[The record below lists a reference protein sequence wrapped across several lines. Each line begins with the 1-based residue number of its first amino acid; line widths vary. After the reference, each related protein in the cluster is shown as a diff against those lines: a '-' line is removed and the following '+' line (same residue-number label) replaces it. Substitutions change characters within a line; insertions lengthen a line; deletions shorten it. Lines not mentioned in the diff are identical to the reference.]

1 MLENTAKLAKIEAQ
15 KAAYRE
21 RCRNFDALKEG
32 LMNKYIAEELD
43 LEDRQQESIFHLTD
57 TAAGDYSLSQGYF
70 HACTAFGKTY
80 LMMAMAEGYRDK
92 EPDKKIIIL
101 EENAKVLEQ
110 VKQDFMDK
118 TSFAA
123 EDIGAFYGKE
133 KSVSA
138 PVIVATYASMEK
150 MVKAVGKENIGLVL
164 CDEAHHIL
172 SENRQRVAKEFDRA
186 CLYGFTATPDYDED
200 RDCAKVFGEI
210 IDSVTL
216 REGVEQGL
224 LCSFKNGLFVS
235 NIPVDLTDAINSSGD
250 YDGEKLAEILKQS
263 HLNGIREELANFYLS
278 GEDPDIGAIKGKKM
292 IVNAPNQHEADELA
306 KVFNQT
312 AGYNVARAYHTNTGE
327 QPLAEFN
334 QGRFPVLIQVN
345 RVTEGYSNN
354 KVEICINYPTAS
366 KVRSAQRGGRALR
379 RDKENPDKLALIMD
393 IAFKRNNEKSDLEEI
408 RANGQVLFQDIA
420 GDVEMLSPV
429 RLAKIADERES
440 SRKRRQTE
448 KEEKDT
454 LAPDRLFKTVVNIKE
469 LYDMRLTLL
478 ENDEKNTPSR
488 AKLAS
493 DLDIYTFQQRWSCR
507 QNGKALKKED
517 KNGLFKQLQ
526 QQQPELFTYVQAG
539 AHQSYVIAKENIPAF
554 KQALAEKGYE
564 VTDPEA
570 KTANVSRA
578 KWTSDLDM
586 HTFQRRWSC
595 RQNGKALEKE
605 DKNDLFKQLQQQHPE
620 LFTYVQS
627 GARLFHVIA
636 KENIPDFKQALAEMG
651 YEVTDP
657 EARTAN
663 VSRAKWTSDL
673 GMYTFQNRWS
683 CRQNGK
689 ALEKEDKN
697 DLFKQLQQ
705 QHPELFT
712 HVKAGSKQAHVIA
725 KEKIPDF
732 KQALAEMGYEV
743 MDTEERTAAVS
754 RAKWTSDLDMCTFQ
768 KNWSCR
774 QNGAVIGQKNKN
786 DLFKQLQQQ
795 HPELFTCVQAGSKQ
809 SYVIAKENIPAFKQA
824 LQNKGYEVTDPE
836 ARTANVSRAKRT
848 SDLDMYTFQNRWSCR
863 QNGKALKKEDK
874 NDLFKQLQQ
883 QHPELFTCVQAGSK
897 QAHVIAKEKI
907 PDFKQALAEMGYEAL
922 SPRDKLHEAQE
933 KAAAAHT
940 PAEKQKYFAAARQI
954 FRALNPQLEKQNLCA
969 ACQQKISAGR

>member
-429 RLAKIADERES
+429 RLAKIADEREIA
-440 SRKRRQTE
+440 RKRHQTE
-448 KEEKDT
+448 KEEKDA
-454 LAPDRLFKTVVNIKE
+454 LAPDRLFKTVVNVKE

-493 DLDIYTFQQRWSCR
+493 DLDTNIFQQRWSCR
-507 QNGKALKKED
+507 QNGKALEW
-517 KNGLFKQLQ
+517 KNKSGLFKQLQ

-539 AHQSYVIAKENIPAF
+539 STQSHVIAKENISAF
-554 KQALAEKGYE
+554 KQALQNKGYE

-578 KWTSDLDM
+578 KLASDLDKR
-586 HTFQRRWSC
+586 TFQQKWIC
-595 RQNGKALEKE
+595 RQNGKALEN
-605 DKNDLFKQLQQQHPE
+605 KNKSNLFKQLQQQHPE

-673 GMYTFQNRWS
+673 DTYTFQGRWS
-683 CRQNGK
+683 CRKDGK
-689 ALEKEDKN
+689 ALNENGKSN
-697 DLFKQLQQ
+697 LFKQLQQ
-705 QHPELFT
+705 QQPELFT
-712 HVKAGSKQAHVIA
+712 YVKSGVKQSYIIAKENISAFKQALAEKGYEVMDPEERTADVSRTKLASDLDIKTFQGRWSCRKDGKARNEKARSDLFKQLHQQQPELFTYVQSGTRLFHVIA
-725 KEKIPDF
+725 RENIPAF

-743 MDTEERTAAVS
+743 MDTEEKIAAVS
-754 RAKWTSDLDMCTFQ
+754 RAKLAGDLDIKTFQ
-768 KNWSCR
+768 HRWSCR
-774 QNGAVIGQKNKN
+774 KDGKLLGKDDKK
-786 DLFKQLQQQ
+786 DLLKQLQQQ
-795 HPELFTCVQAGSKQ
+795 QPELFTYVQADPTQ
-809 SYVIAKENIPAFKQA
+809 SHVIAKENIS
-824 LQNKGYEVTDPE
+824 V
-836 ARTANVSRAKRT
+836 
-848 SDLDMYTFQNRWSCR
+848 
-863 QNGKALKKEDK
+863 
-874 NDLFKQLQQ
+874 
-883 QHPELFTCVQAGSK
+883 
-897 QAHVIAKEKI
+897 
-907 PDFKQALAEMGYEAL
+907 FKQALAEMGYEAL

>member
-1 MLENTAKLAKIEAQ
+1 MDLSG
-15 KAAYRE
+15 
-21 RCRNFDALKEG
+21 AL
-32 LMNKYIAEELD
+32 N
-43 LEDRQQESIFHLTD
+43 
-57 TAAGDYSLSQGYF
+57 
-70 HACTAFGKTY
+70 
-80 LMMAMAEGYRDK
+80 
-92 EPDKKIIIL
+92 
-101 EENAKVLEQ
+101 N
-110 VKQDFMDK
+110 
-118 TSFAA
+118 
-123 EDIGAFYGKE
+123 
-133 KSVSA
+133 
-138 PVIVATYASMEK
+138 
-150 MVKAVGKENIGLVL
+150 
-164 CDEAHHIL
+164 
-172 SENRQRVAKEFDRA
+172 
-186 CLYGFTATPDYDED
+186 
-200 RDCAKVFGEI
+200 
-210 IDSVTL
+210 
-216 REGVEQGL
+216 
-224 LCSFKNGLFVS
+224 
-235 NIPVDLTDAINSSGD
+235 SGD

-278 GEDPDIGAIKGKKM
+278 GEDPDIGTLRGKKM

-454 LAPDRLFKTVVNIKE
+454 LAPDRLFKTVVNVKE

-478 ENDEKNTPSR
+478 ENDEKNTPVR

-493 DLDIYTFQQRWSCR
+493 DLDMNTFQGRWSCRQNGAVIGKKNKSGLFKQLQQQQPKLFTSVQAGSTKSYVIAKENISAFKQALAEKGYEVTDPGERPRAKLASDLDMRTFQVRWSCR
-507 QNGKALKKED
+507 QNGKALRP
-517 KNGLFKQLQ
+517 KNKSGLFKQLQ
-526 QQQPELFTYVQAG
+526 QQQPKLFTSVQVG
-539 AHQSYVIAKENIPAF
+539 STQSYVIAKENIPAF
-554 KQALAEKGYE
+554 KQALAE
-564 VTDPEA
+564 
-570 KTANVSRA
+570 
-578 KWTSDLDM
+578 
-586 HTFQRRWSC
+586 
-595 RQNGKALEKE
+595 
-605 DKNDLFKQLQQQHPE
+605 
-620 LFTYVQS
+620 
-627 GARLFHVIA
+627 
-636 KENIPDFKQALAEMG
+636 MG

-657 EARTAN
+657 EERTTN
-663 VSRAKWTSDL
+663 VFRAKLASDL
-673 GMYTFQNRWS
+673 DIRIFKNRWS

-689 ALEKEDKN
+689 ALSPKN
-697 DLFKQLQQ
+697 KSGLFKQLQQ
-705 QHPELFT
+705 QQPELFT
-712 HVKAGSKQAHVIA
+712 SVQAGSTQSYVIA
-725 KEKIPDF
+725 KENIPAF

-743 MDTEERTAAVS
+743 MDTEERPRSKLA
-754 RAKWTSDLDMCTFQ
+754 SDLDMYTFQ
-768 KNWSCR
+768 QRWSCR

-786 DLFKQLQQQ
+786 GLFKLLQQQ
-795 HPELFTCVQAGSKQ
+795 QPELFTCIQSGTNQ
-809 SYVIAKENIPAFKQA
+809 SY
-824 LQNKGYEVTDPE
+824 
-836 ARTANVSRAKRT
+836 
-848 SDLDMYTFQNRWSCR
+848 
-863 QNGKALKKEDK
+863 
-874 NDLFKQLQQ
+874 
-883 QHPELFTCVQAGSK
+883 
-897 QAHVIAKEKI
+897 VIAKEKI

-922 SPRDKLHEAQE
+922 SPWDKLHEAQK

>member
-32 LMNKYIAEELD
+32 LMNKCIAEELD
-43 LEDRQQESIFHLTD
+43 LEDRQLESVLKLVETD
-57 TAAGDYSLSQGYF
+57 EDNYSLSHGYF

-80 LMMAMAEGYRDK
+80 LMMALAEGYRAK
-92 EPDKKIIIL
+92 EPYKKIIVL

-118 TSFAA
+118 TPFAA

-200 RDCAKVFGEI
+200 RNCAKVFGKI
-210 IDSVTL
+210 IDSVAL

-235 NIPVDLTDAINSSGD
+235 NIPVDLSGALNNSGD

-278 GEDPDIGAIKGKKM
+278 GEDPDIGTLRGKKM

-454 LAPDRLFKTVVNIKE
+454 LAPDRLFKTVVNVKE

-478 ENDEKNTPSR
+478 ENDEKNTPVR

-493 DLDIYTFQQRWSCR
+493 DLDMNTFQGRWSCRQNGAVIGKKNKSGLFKQLQQQQPKLFTSVQAGSTKSYVIAKENISAFKQALAEKGYEVTDPGERPRAKLASDLDMRTFQVRWSCR
-507 QNGKALKKED
+507 QNGKALRP
-517 KNGLFKQLQ
+517 KNKSGLFKQLQ
-526 QQQPELFTYVQAG
+526 QQQPELFTSVQAG
-539 AHQSYVIAKENIPAF
+539 STQSYVIAKENIPAF
-554 KQALAEKGYE
+554 KQALAE
-564 VTDPEA
+564 
-570 KTANVSRA
+570 
-578 KWTSDLDM
+578 
-586 HTFQRRWSC
+586 
-595 RQNGKALEKE
+595 
-605 DKNDLFKQLQQQHPE
+605 
-620 LFTYVQS
+620 
-627 GARLFHVIA
+627 
-636 KENIPDFKQALAEMG
+636 
-651 YEVTDP
+651 
-657 EARTAN
+657 
-663 VSRAKWTSDL
+663 
-673 GMYTFQNRWS
+673 
-683 CRQNGK
+683 
-689 ALEKEDKN
+689 
-697 DLFKQLQQ
+697 
-705 QHPELFT
+705 
-712 HVKAGSKQAHVIA
+712 
-725 KEKIPDF
+725 
-732 KQALAEMGYEV
+732 MGYEV
-743 MDTEERTAAVS
+743 MDTEERPRSKLA
-754 RAKWTSDLDMCTFQ
+754 SDLDMYTFQ
-768 KNWSCR
+768 QRWSCR

-786 DLFKQLQQQ
+786 GLFKLLQQQ
-795 HPELFTCVQAGSKQ
+795 QPELFTCIQSGTNQ
-809 SYVIAKENIPAFKQA
+809 SY
-824 LQNKGYEVTDPE
+824 
-836 ARTANVSRAKRT
+836 
-848 SDLDMYTFQNRWSCR
+848 
-863 QNGKALKKEDK
+863 
-874 NDLFKQLQQ
+874 
-883 QHPELFTCVQAGSK
+883 
-897 QAHVIAKEKI
+897 VIAKEKI

-922 SPRDKLHEAQE
+922 SPWDKLHEAQK

>member
-32 LMNKYIAEELD
+32 LMNKCIAEELD
-43 LEDRQQESIFHLTD
+43 LEDRQLESVLKLVETD
-57 TAAGDYSLSQGYF
+57 EDNYSLSHGYF

-80 LMMAMAEGYRDK
+80 LMMALAEGYRAK
-92 EPDKKIIIL
+92 EPYKKIIVL

-118 TSFAA
+118 TPFAA

-200 RDCAKVFGEI
+200 RNCAKVFGKI
-210 IDSVTL
+210 IDSVAL

-235 NIPVDLTDAINSSGD
+235 NIPVDLSGALNNSGD

-278 GEDPDIGAIKGKKM
+278 GEDPDIGTLRGKKM

-454 LAPDRLFKTVVNIKE
+454 LAPDRLFKTVVNVKE

-478 ENDEKNTPSR
+478 ENDEKNTPVR

-493 DLDIYTFQQRWSCR
+493 DLDMNTFQGRWSCRQNGAVIGKKNKSGLFKQLQQQQPKLFTSVQAGSTKSYVIAKENISAFKQALAEKGYEVTDPGERPRAKLASDLDMRTFQVRWSCR
-507 QNGKALKKED
+507 QNGKALRP
-517 KNGLFKQLQ
+517 KNKSGLFKQLQ
-526 QQQPELFTYVQAG
+526 QQQPKLFTSVQVG
-539 AHQSYVIAKENIPAF
+539 STQSYVIAKENIPAF
-554 KQALAEKGYE
+554 KQALAE
-564 VTDPEA
+564 
-570 KTANVSRA
+570 
-578 KWTSDLDM
+578 
-586 HTFQRRWSC
+586 
-595 RQNGKALEKE
+595 
-605 DKNDLFKQLQQQHPE
+605 
-620 LFTYVQS
+620 
-627 GARLFHVIA
+627 
-636 KENIPDFKQALAEMG
+636 MG

-657 EARTAN
+657 EERTTN
-663 VSRAKWTSDL
+663 VFRAKLASDL
-673 GMYTFQNRWS
+673 DIRIFKNRWS

-689 ALEKEDKN
+689 ALSPKN
-697 DLFKQLQQ
+697 KSGLFKQLQQ
-705 QHPELFT
+705 QQPELFT
-712 HVKAGSKQAHVIA
+712 SVQAGSTQSYVIA
-725 KEKIPDF
+725 KENIPAF

-743 MDTEERTAAVS
+743 MDTEERPRSKLA
-754 RAKWTSDLDMCTFQ
+754 SDLDMYTF
-768 KNWSCR
+768 KHRWSCR

-786 DLFKQLQQQ
+786 GLFKLLQQQ
-795 HPELFTCVQAGSKQ
+795 QPELFTCIQSGTNQ
-809 SYVIAKENIPAFKQA
+809 SY
-824 LQNKGYEVTDPE
+824 
-836 ARTANVSRAKRT
+836 
-848 SDLDMYTFQNRWSCR
+848 
-863 QNGKALKKEDK
+863 
-874 NDLFKQLQQ
+874 
-883 QHPELFTCVQAGSK
+883 
-897 QAHVIAKEKI
+897 VIAKEKI

-922 SPRDKLHEAQE
+922 SPWDKLHEAQK

>member
-235 NIPVDLTDAINSSGD
+235 NIPVDLSGALNSSGD
-250 YDGEKLAEILKQS
+250 YD
-263 HLNGIREELANFYLS
+263 

-429 RLAKIADERES
+429 RLAKIADEREIAS
-440 SRKRRQTE
+440 KRHQTE
-448 KEEKDT
+448 KEEKDAI
-454 LAPDRLFKTVVNIKE
+454 APDRLFKTVVNVKE
-469 LYDMRLTLL
+469 LYDMRLALL

-517 KNGLFKQLQ
+517 KN
-526 QQQPELFTYVQAG
+526 
-539 AHQSYVIAKENIPAF
+539 
-554 KQALAEKGYE
+554 
-564 VTDPEA
+564 
-570 KTANVSRA
+570 
-578 KWTSDLDM
+578 
-586 HTFQRRWSC
+586 
-595 RQNGKALEKE
+595 
-605 DKNDLFKQLQQQHPE
+605 DLFKQLQQQHPE
-620 LFTYVQS
+620 LFTCVQ
-627 GARLFHVIA
+627 
-636 KENIPDFKQALAEMG
+636 
-651 YEVTDP
+651 
-657 EARTAN
+657 
-663 VSRAKWTSDL
+663 
-673 GMYTFQNRWS
+673 
-683 CRQNGK
+683 
-689 ALEKEDKN
+689 
-697 DLFKQLQQ
+697 
-705 QHPELFT
+705 
-712 HVKAGSKQAHVIA
+712 AGSKQAHVIA

-754 RAKWTSDLDMCTFQ
+754 RAKWTSDLDMYTFQ

-774 QNGAVIGQKNKN
+774 QNGAVKGQKNKN

-933 KAAAAHT
+933 KAAAAQT
-940 PAEKQKYFAAARQI
+940 PAEKQKYFAAARKI
-954 FRALNPQLEKQNLCA
+954 FRALNPQLEKQTLCA
-969 ACQQKISAGR
+969 ACQQNISAGR

>member
-80 LMMAMAEGYRDK
+80 LMMALAEGYRAA
-92 EPDKKIIIL
+92 EPYKKIVIL

-150 MVKAVGKENIGLVL
+150 MVKAIGQENIGLVL

-172 SENRQRVAKEFDRA
+172 SENRRRVAKTFDRS
-186 CLYGFTATPDYDED
+186 CLYGFTATPEYDED
-200 RDCAKVFGEI
+200 RGCAQVFGEI

-235 NIPVDLTDAINSSGD
+235 NIPVDLSGALNNSGD

-278 GEDPDIGAIKGKKM
+278 GEDPDIGTLRGKKM
-292 IVNAPNQHEADELA
+292 IVNAPNQREADELA

-454 LAPDRLFKTVVNIKE
+454 LAPDRLFKTVVNVKE

-478 ENDEKNTPSR
+478 ENDEKNTPVR

-493 DLDIYTFQQRWSCR
+493 DLDMNTFQGRWSCRQNGAVIGKKNKSGLFKQLQQQQPKLFTSVQAGSTKSYVIAKENISAFKQALAEKGYEVTDPGERPRAKLASDLDMRTFQVRWSCR
-507 QNGKALKKED
+507 QNGKALRP
-517 KNGLFKQLQ
+517 KNKSGLFKQLQ
-526 QQQPELFTYVQAG
+526 QQQPKLFTSVQVG
-539 AHQSYVIAKENIPAF
+539 STQSYVIAKENIPAF
-554 KQALAEKGYE
+554 KQALAE
-564 VTDPEA
+564 
-570 KTANVSRA
+570 
-578 KWTSDLDM
+578 
-586 HTFQRRWSC
+586 
-595 RQNGKALEKE
+595 
-605 DKNDLFKQLQQQHPE
+605 
-620 LFTYVQS
+620 
-627 GARLFHVIA
+627 
-636 KENIPDFKQALAEMG
+636 MG

-657 EARTAN
+657 EERTTN
-663 VSRAKWTSDL
+663 VFRAKLASDL
-673 GMYTFQNRWS
+673 DIRIFKNRWS

-689 ALEKEDKN
+689 ALSPKN
-697 DLFKQLQQ
+697 KSGLFKQLQQ
-705 QHPELFT
+705 QQPELFT
-712 HVKAGSKQAHVIA
+712 SVQAGSTQSYVIA
-725 KEKIPDF
+725 KENIPAF

-743 MDTEERTAAVS
+743 MDTEERPRSKLA
-754 RAKWTSDLDMCTFQ
+754 SDLDMYTFQ
-768 KNWSCR
+768 QRWSCR

-786 DLFKQLQQQ
+786 GLFKLLQQQ
-795 HPELFTCVQAGSKQ
+795 QPELFTCIQSGTNQ
-809 SYVIAKENIPAFKQA
+809 SY
-824 LQNKGYEVTDPE
+824 
-836 ARTANVSRAKRT
+836 
-848 SDLDMYTFQNRWSCR
+848 
-863 QNGKALKKEDK
+863 
-874 NDLFKQLQQ
+874 
-883 QHPELFTCVQAGSK
+883 
-897 QAHVIAKEKI
+897 VIAKEKI

-922 SPRDKLHEAQE
+922 SPWDKLHEAQK

>member
-1 MLENTAKLAKIEAQ
+1 MSIDPEDLAKIEANKRAWQ
-15 KAAYRE
+15 KAVEDAENSLISKADGHLLKKYVETSE
-21 RCRNFDALKEG
+21 RQRSFDALRRGITEKFVA
-32 LMNKYIAEELD
+32 NELD
-43 LEDRQQESIFHLTD
+43 LENRQLESVLKLVETD
-57 TAAGDYSLSQGYF
+57 EDNYSLSHGYF

-92 EPDKKIIIL
+92 EPDKKIIVL

-172 SENRQRVAKEFDRA
+172 SENRQRVAKIFDRS
-186 CLYGFTATPDYDED
+186 CLYGFTATPEYDED
-200 RDCAKVFGEI
+200 RGCAQVFGEI

-235 NIPVDLTDAINSSGD
+235 NIPVDLSGALNNSGD

-278 GEDPDIGAIKGKKM
+278 GEDPDIGTLRGKKM

-440 SRKRRQTE
+440 SRKRQQTE
-448 KEEKDT
+448 KDEKEA
-454 LAPDRLFKTVVNIKE
+454 LAPDRLFKTVVNVKE
-469 LYDMRLTLL
+469 LYDMRITLL

-488 AKLAS
+488 AKRTS
-493 DLDIYTFQQRWSCR
+493 DLDMYTFQQRWSCR
-507 QNGKALKKED
+507 KNGKTLAQEN
-517 KNGLFKQLQ
+517 KNDLFKQLQ

-539 AHQSYVIAKENIPAF
+539 STQSHVIARENIPAF
-554 KQALAEKGYE
+554 KQALAEMAHGVRLFVDDVKPVVGAGIDFVVHGGGKAGEGVCEVLHPHFLQQVALPVPFPQPSVLQAHDEVVALLADRVGFQPQQRLSPAVPRDLLELPFFRVIFKDARVPGYGIDFPV
-564 VTDPEA
+564 VTDAQVVRGDVPGKCVGVENVPVIAEQSLARGADPQVAFLVFADGGHPCVDHFALGGPGIEEFELVLHGVVAEQAFVRAHPQLAFVVLEERRDILVAVSPFPVGTVDPHHVLPVVAVQPVFRAEPHEA
-570 KTANVSRA
+570 VAVLDDGFHVAFRESGLAVDMDKGVVPCLLRISREDTVRAHQQKYEKKSFHDMILRISA
-578 KWTSDLDM
+578 KLIKIGRSGEG
-586 HTFQRRWSC
+586 FQ
-595 RQNGKALEKE
+595 
-605 DKNDLFKQLQQQHPE
+605 LFFE
-620 LFTYVQS
+620 LF
-627 GARLFHVIA
+627 LFG
-636 KENIPDFKQALAEMG
+636 KIPPVTLASKN
-651 YEVTDP
+651 
-657 EARTAN
+657 ARTASFFPD
-663 VSRAKWTSDL
+663 V
-673 GMYTFQNRWS
+673 
-683 CRQNGK
+683 
-689 ALEKEDKN
+689 
-697 DLFKQLQQ
+697 LF
-705 QHPELFT
+705 
-712 HVKAGSKQAHVIA
+712 
-725 KEKIPDF
+725 
-732 KQALAEMGYEV
+732 LAE
-743 MDTEERTAAVS
+743 
-754 RAKWTSDLDMCTFQ
+754 
-768 KNWSCR
+768 
-774 QNGAVIGQKNKN
+774 
-786 DLFKQLQQQ
+786 
-795 HPELFTCVQAGSKQ
+795 
-809 SYVIAKENIPAFKQA
+809 
-824 LQNKGYEVTDPE
+824 
-836 ARTANVSRAKRT
+836 
-848 SDLDMYTFQNRWSCR
+848 
-863 QNGKALKKEDK
+863 
-874 NDLFKQLQQ
+874 
-883 QHPELFTCVQAGSK
+883 
-897 QAHVIAKEKI
+897 
-907 PDFKQALAEMGYEAL
+907 
-922 SPRDKLHEAQE
+922 
-933 KAAAAHT
+933 
-940 PAEKQKYFAAARQI
+940 
-954 FRALNPQLEKQNLCA
+954 
-969 ACQQKISAGR
+969 

>member
-235 NIPVDLTDAINSSGD
+235 NIPVDLSGALNSSGD

-354 KVEICINYPTAS
+354 KVEIYINYPTAS

-429 RLAKIADERES
+429 RLAKIADEREIAS
-440 SRKRRQTE
+440 KRHQTE
-448 KEEKDT
+448 KEEKDAI
-454 LAPDRLFKTVVNIKE
+454 APDRLFKTVVNVKE
-469 LYDMRLTLL
+469 LYDMRLALL

-595 RQNGKALEKE
+595 RQNGKALK
-605 DKNDLFKQLQQQHPE
+605 
-620 LFTYVQS
+620 S
-627 GARLFHVIA
+627 
-636 KENIPDFKQALAEMG
+636 
-651 YEVTDP
+651 
-657 EARTAN
+657 
-663 VSRAKWTSDL
+663 
-673 GMYTFQNRWS
+673 
-683 CRQNGK
+683 
-689 ALEKEDKN
+689 
-697 DLFKQLQQ
+697 
-705 QHPELFT
+705 
-712 HVKAGSKQAHVIA
+712 
-725 KEKIPDF
+725 
-732 KQALAEMGYEV
+732 
-743 MDTEERTAAVS
+743 
-754 RAKWTSDLDMCTFQ
+754 
-768 KNWSCR
+768 
-774 QNGAVIGQKNKN
+774 KNKN

-795 HPELFTCVQAGSKQ
+795 QPELFTHVQAGVCQ

-824 LQNKGYEVTDPE
+824 LAEKGYGVMDPEEKTAAVFRAKLASDLDMYTFQGRWSCRKNGKTLVQENKNDLFKQLQQQQPELFTHVQAGVHQPYVIARENIPAFKQALQNKGYEVKAPE
-836 ARTANVSRAKRT
+836 ARTANVSRAKLA
-848 SDLDMYTFQNRWSCR
+848 SDLDIDTFQKRWSCR
-863 QNGKALKKEDK
+863 QNGKALGLK
-874 NDLFKQLQQ
+874 NKSDLFKQLQQ
-883 QHPELFTCVQAGSK
+883 QQPELFTHVQAGVHQSY
-897 QAHVIAKEKI
+897 VIAKENI
-907 PDFKQALAEMGYEAL
+907 SAFKQALAEMGYETV
-922 SPRDKLHEAQE
+922 SPWDKLHEAQE

>member
-354 KVEICINYPTAS
+354 KVEICINTRP
-366 KVRSAQRGGRALR
+366 
-379 RDKENPDKLALIMD
+379 
-393 IAFKRNNEKSDLEEI
+393 
-408 RANGQVLFQDIA
+408 
-420 GDVEMLSPV
+420 
-429 RLAKIADERES
+429 
-440 SRKRRQTE
+440 
-448 KEEKDT
+448 
-454 LAPDRLFKTVVNIKE
+454 
-469 LYDMRLTLL
+469 
-478 ENDEKNTPSR
+478 R
-488 AKLAS
+488 AKSA
-493 DLDIYTFQQRWSCR
+493 
-507 QNGKALKKED
+507 
-517 KNGLFKQLQ
+517 
-526 QQQPELFTYVQAG
+526 
-539 AHQSYVIAKENIPAF
+539 
-554 KQALAEKGYE
+554 
-564 VTDPEA
+564 
-570 KTANVSRA
+570 
-578 KWTSDLDM
+578 
-586 HTFQRRWSC
+586 RRS
-595 RQNGKALEKE
+595 
-605 DKNDLFKQLQQQHPE
+605 
-620 LFTYVQS
+620 
-627 GARLFHVIA
+627 
-636 KENIPDFKQALAEMG
+636 
-651 YEVTDP
+651 
-657 EARTAN
+657 
-663 VSRAKWTSDL
+663 
-673 GMYTFQNRWS
+673 
-683 CRQNGK
+683 
-689 ALEKEDKN
+689 
-697 DLFKQLQQ
+697 
-705 QHPELFT
+705 
-712 HVKAGSKQAHVIA
+712 
-725 KEKIPDF
+725 
-732 KQALAEMGYEV
+732 
-743 MDTEERTAAVS
+743 
-754 RAKWTSDLDMCTFQ
+754 
-768 KNWSCR
+768 
-774 QNGAVIGQKNKN
+774 
-786 DLFKQLQQQ
+786 
-795 HPELFTCVQAGSKQ
+795 
-809 SYVIAKENIPAFKQA
+809 
-824 LQNKGYEVTDPE
+824 
-836 ARTANVSRAKRT
+836 
-848 SDLDMYTFQNRWSCR
+848 
-863 QNGKALKKEDK
+863 
-874 NDLFKQLQQ
+874 
-883 QHPELFTCVQAGSK
+883 
-897 QAHVIAKEKI
+897 
-907 PDFKQALAEMGYEAL
+907 
-922 SPRDKLHEAQE
+922 
-933 KAAAAHT
+933 AAAAPCGGIRKT
-940 PAEKQKYFAAARQI
+940 PTSWR
-954 FRALNPQLEKQNLCA
+954 
-969 ACQQKISAGR
+969 

>member
-1 MLENTAKLAKIEAQ
+1 
-15 KAAYRE
+15 
-21 RCRNFDALKEG
+21 
-32 LMNKYIAEELD
+32 
-43 LEDRQQESIFHLTD
+43 
-57 TAAGDYSLSQGYF
+57 
-70 HACTAFGKTY
+70 
-80 LMMAMAEGYRDK
+80 
-92 EPDKKIIIL
+92 
-101 EENAKVLEQ
+101 
-110 VKQDFMDK
+110 
-118 TSFAA
+118 
-123 EDIGAFYGKE
+123 
-133 KSVSA
+133 
-138 PVIVATYASMEK
+138 
-150 MVKAVGKENIGLVL
+150 
-164 CDEAHHIL
+164 
-172 SENRQRVAKEFDRA
+172 
-186 CLYGFTATPDYDED
+186 
-200 RDCAKVFGEI
+200 
-210 IDSVTL
+210 
-216 REGVEQGL
+216 
-224 LCSFKNGLFVS
+224 
-235 NIPVDLTDAINSSGD
+235 
-250 YDGEKLAEILKQS
+250 
-263 HLNGIREELANFYLS
+263 
-278 GEDPDIGAIKGKKM
+278 M

-429 RLAKIADERES
+429 RLAKIADEREIA
-440 SRKRRQTE
+440 RKRHQTE
-448 KEEKDT
+448 KEEKDA
-454 LAPDRLFKTVVNIKE
+454 LAPDRLFKTVVNVKE

-493 DLDIYTFQQRWSCR
+493 DLDTNIFQQRWSCR
-507 QNGKALKKED
+507 QNGKALEW
-517 KNGLFKQLQ
+517 KNKSGLFKQLQ

-539 AHQSYVIAKENIPAF
+539 STQSHVIAKENISAF
-554 KQALAEKGYE
+554 KQALQNKGYE

-578 KWTSDLDM
+578 KLASDLDKR
-586 HTFQRRWSC
+586 TFQQKWIC
-595 RQNGKALEKE
+595 RQNGKALEN
-605 DKNDLFKQLQQQHPE
+605 KNKSNLFKQLQQQHPE

-673 GMYTFQNRWS
+673 DTYTFQGRWS
-683 CRQNGK
+683 CRKDGK
-689 ALEKEDKN
+689 ARNEKARS
-697 DLFKQLQQ
+697 DLFKQLHQQ
-705 QHPELFT
+705 QPELFT
-712 HVKAGSKQAHVIA
+712 YVQSGTRLFHVIA
-725 KEKIPDF
+725 
-732 KQALAEMGYEV
+732 
-743 MDTEERTAAVS
+743 R
-754 RAKWTSDLDMCTFQ
+754 
-768 KNWSCR
+768 
-774 QNGAVIGQKNKN
+774 
-786 DLFKQLQQQ
+786 
-795 HPELFTCVQAGSKQ
+795 
-809 SYVIAKENIPAFKQA
+809 ENIPA
-824 LQNKGYEVTDPE
+824 
-836 ARTANVSRAKRT
+836 
-848 SDLDMYTFQNRWSCR
+848 
-863 QNGKALKKEDK
+863 
-874 NDLFKQLQQ
+874 
-883 QHPELFTCVQAGSK
+883 
-897 QAHVIAKEKI
+897 
-907 PDFKQALAEMGYEAL
+907 FKQALAEMGYEAL

>member
-32 LMNKYIAEELD
+32 LMNKCIAEELD
-43 LEDRQQESIFHLTD
+43 LEDRQLESVLKLVETD
-57 TAAGDYSLSQGYF
+57 EDNYSLSHGYF

-80 LMMAMAEGYRDK
+80 LMMALAEGYRAK
-92 EPDKKIIIL
+92 EPYKKIIVL

-118 TSFAA
+118 TPFAA

-200 RDCAKVFGEI
+200 RNCAKVFGKI
-210 IDSVTL
+210 IDSVAL

-235 NIPVDLTDAINSSGD
+235 NIPVDLSGALNNSGD

-278 GEDPDIGAIKGKKM
+278 GEDPDIGTLRGKKM

-454 LAPDRLFKTVVNIKE
+454 LAPDRLFKTVVNVKE

-478 ENDEKNTPSR
+478 ENDEKNTPVR

-493 DLDIYTFQQRWSCR
+493 DLDMNTFQGRWSCRQNGAVIGKKNKSGLFKQLQQQQPKLFTSVQAGSTKSYVIAKENISAFKQALAEKGYEVTDPGERPRAKLASDLDMRTFQVRWSCR
-507 QNGKALKKED
+507 QNGKALRP
-517 KNGLFKQLQ
+517 KNKSGLFKQLQ
-526 QQQPELFTYVQAG
+526 QQQPKLFTSVQVG
-539 AHQSYVIAKENIPAF
+539 STQSYVIAKENIPAF
-554 KQALAEKGYE
+554 KQALAE
-564 VTDPEA
+564 
-570 KTANVSRA
+570 
-578 KWTSDLDM
+578 
-586 HTFQRRWSC
+586 
-595 RQNGKALEKE
+595 
-605 DKNDLFKQLQQQHPE
+605 
-620 LFTYVQS
+620 
-627 GARLFHVIA
+627 
-636 KENIPDFKQALAEMG
+636 MG

-657 EARTAN
+657 EERTTN
-663 VSRAKWTSDL
+663 VFRAKLASDL
-673 GMYTFQNRWS
+673 DIRIFKNRWS

-689 ALEKEDKN
+689 ALSPKN
-697 DLFKQLQQ
+697 KSGLFKQLQQ
-705 QHPELFT
+705 QQPELFT
-712 HVKAGSKQAHVIA
+712 SVQAGSTQSYVIA
-725 KEKIPDF
+725 KENIPAF

-743 MDTEERTAAVS
+743 MDTEERPRSKLA
-754 RAKWTSDLDMCTFQ
+754 SDLDMYTFQ
-768 KNWSCR
+768 QRWSCR

-786 DLFKQLQQQ
+786 GLFKLLQQQ
-795 HPELFTCVQAGSKQ
+795 QPELFTCIQSGTNQ
-809 SYVIAKENIPAFKQA
+809 SYVIAKE
-824 LQNKGYEVTDPE
+824 
-836 ARTANVSRAKRT
+836 
-848 SDLDMYTFQNRWSCR
+848 
-863 QNGKALKKEDK
+863 
-874 NDLFKQLQQ
+874 
-883 QHPELFTCVQAGSK
+883 
-897 QAHVIAKEKI
+897 KI
-907 PDFKQALAEMGYEAL
+907 LDFKQALAEMGYEAL
-922 SPRDKLHEAQE
+922 SPWDKLHEAQK

>member
-32 LMNKYIAEELD
+32 LMNKCIAEELD
-43 LEDRQQESIFHLTD
+43 LEDRQLESVLKLVETD
-57 TAAGDYSLSQGYF
+57 EDNYSLSHGYF

-80 LMMAMAEGYRDK
+80 LMMALAEGYRAK
-92 EPDKKIIIL
+92 EPYKKIIVL

-118 TSFAA
+118 TPFAA

-200 RDCAKVFGEI
+200 RNCAKVFGKI
-210 IDSVTL
+210 IDSVAL

-235 NIPVDLTDAINSSGD
+235 NIPVDLSGALNNSGD

-278 GEDPDIGAIKGKKM
+278 GEDPDIGTLRGKKM

-454 LAPDRLFKTVVNIKE
+454 LAPDRLFKTVVNVKE

-478 ENDEKNTPSR
+478 ENDEKNTPVRAKLASDLDMNTFQGRWSCRQNGAVIGRKNKSGLFKQLQQQQPKLFTHVQAGVHQSYVIAKENISAFKQALAKMGYEVTDPEERTAAVFR

-493 DLDIYTFQQRWSCR
+493 DLDINTFQRRWSCR
-507 QNGKALKKED
+507 QNGTVIGQ
-517 KNGLFKQLQ
+517 KNKSDLFKQLQ

-539 AHQSYVIAKENIPAF
+539 PKQSYVIARENIPAF
-554 KQALAEKGYE
+554 KQILAEKGYE
-564 VTDPEA
+564 VMAP
-570 KTANVSRA
+570 
-578 KWTSDLDM
+578 
-586 HTFQRRWSC
+586 
-595 RQNGKALEKE
+595 
-605 DKNDLFKQLQQQHPE
+605 
-620 LFTYVQS
+620 
-627 GARLFHVIA
+627 
-636 KENIPDFKQALAEMG
+636 
-651 YEVTDP
+651 
-657 EARTAN
+657 
-663 VSRAKWTSDL
+663 
-673 GMYTFQNRWS
+673 
-683 CRQNGK
+683 
-689 ALEKEDKN
+689 
-697 DLFKQLQQ
+697 
-705 QHPELFT
+705 
-712 HVKAGSKQAHVIA
+712 
-725 KEKIPDF
+725 
-732 KQALAEMGYEV
+732 
-743 MDTEERTAAVS
+743 EERTAAVS
-754 RAKWTSDLDMCTFQ
+754 RAKLASDLDVFTFQ
-768 KNWSCR
+768 QRWSCW
-774 QNGAVIGQKNKN
+774 QNGKALESKNKS

-795 HPELFTCVQAGSKQ
+795 QPELFTCIQSGTNQ
-809 SYVIAKENIPAFKQA
+809 SY
-824 LQNKGYEVTDPE
+824 
-836 ARTANVSRAKRT
+836 
-848 SDLDMYTFQNRWSCR
+848 
-863 QNGKALKKEDK
+863 
-874 NDLFKQLQQ
+874 
-883 QHPELFTCVQAGSK
+883 
-897 QAHVIAKEKI
+897 VIAKEKI

-922 SPRDKLHEAQE
+922 SPWDKLHEAQK

>member
-32 LMNKYIAEELD
+32 LMNKCIAEELD
-43 LEDRQQESIFHLTD
+43 LEDRQLESVLKLVETD
-57 TAAGDYSLSQGYF
+57 EDNYSLSHGYF

-80 LMMAMAEGYRDK
+80 LMMALAEGYRAK
-92 EPDKKIIIL
+92 EPYKKIIVL

-118 TSFAA
+118 TPFAA

-200 RDCAKVFGEI
+200 RNCAKVFGKI
-210 IDSVTL
+210 IDSVAL

-235 NIPVDLTDAINSSGD
+235 NIPVDLSGALNNSGD

-278 GEDPDIGAIKGKKM
+278 GEDPDIGTLRGKKM

-454 LAPDRLFKTVVNIKE
+454 LAPDRLFKTVVNVKE

-478 ENDEKNTPSR
+478 ENDEKNTPVR

-493 DLDIYTFQQRWSCR
+493 DLDMNTFQGRWSCRQNGAVIGKKNKSGLFKQLQQQQPKLFTSVQAGSTKSYVIAKENISAFKQALAEKGYEVTDPGERPRAKLASDLDMRTFQVRWSCR
-507 QNGKALKKED
+507 QNGKALRP
-517 KNGLFKQLQ
+517 KNKSGLFKQLQ
-526 QQQPELFTYVQAG
+526 QQQPKLFTSVQVG
-539 AHQSYVIAKENIPAF
+539 STQSYVIAKENIPAF
-554 KQALAEKGYE
+554 KQALAE
-564 VTDPEA
+564 
-570 KTANVSRA
+570 
-578 KWTSDLDM
+578 
-586 HTFQRRWSC
+586 
-595 RQNGKALEKE
+595 
-605 DKNDLFKQLQQQHPE
+605 
-620 LFTYVQS
+620 
-627 GARLFHVIA
+627 
-636 KENIPDFKQALAEMG
+636 MG

-657 EARTAN
+657 EERTTN
-663 VSRAKWTSDL
+663 VFRAKLASDL
-673 GMYTFQNRWS
+673 DIRIFKNRWS

-689 ALEKEDKN
+689 ALSPKN
-697 DLFKQLQQ
+697 KSDLFKQLQQ
-705 QHPELFT
+705 QQPELFT
-712 HVKAGSKQAHVIA
+712 SVQAGSTQSYVIA
-725 KEKIPDF
+725 KENIPAF

-743 MDTEERTAAVS
+743 MDTEERPRSKLA
-754 RAKWTSDLDMCTFQ
+754 SDLDMYTFQ
-768 KNWSCR
+768 QRWSCR

-786 DLFKQLQQQ
+786 GLFKLLQQQ
-795 HPELFTCVQAGSKQ
+795 QPELFTCIQSGTNQ
-809 SYVIAKENIPAFKQA
+809 SY
-824 LQNKGYEVTDPE
+824 
-836 ARTANVSRAKRT
+836 
-848 SDLDMYTFQNRWSCR
+848 
-863 QNGKALKKEDK
+863 
-874 NDLFKQLQQ
+874 
-883 QHPELFTCVQAGSK
+883 
-897 QAHVIAKEKI
+897 VIAKEKI

-922 SPRDKLHEAQE
+922 SPWDKLHEAQK

>member
-32 LMNKYIAEELD
+32 LMNKCIAEELD
-43 LEDRQQESIFHLTD
+43 LEDRQLESVLKLVETD
-57 TAAGDYSLSQGYF
+57 EDNYSLSHGYF

-80 LMMAMAEGYRDK
+80 LMMALAEGYRAK
-92 EPDKKIIIL
+92 EPYKKIIVL

-118 TSFAA
+118 TPFAA

-200 RDCAKVFGEI
+200 RNCAKVFGKI
-210 IDSVTL
+210 IDSVAL

-235 NIPVDLTDAINSSGD
+235 NIPVDLSGALNNSGD

-278 GEDPDIGAIKGKKM
+278 GEDPDIGTLRGKKM

-454 LAPDRLFKTVVNIKE
+454 LAPDRLFKTVVNVKE

-478 ENDEKNTPSR
+478 ENDEKNTPVR

-493 DLDIYTFQQRWSCR
+493 DLDMNTFQGRWSCR
-507 QNGKALKKED
+507 QNGAVIGKKN
-517 KNGLFKQLQ
+517 KSGLFKQLQ
-526 QQQPELFTYVQAG
+526 QQQPKLFTSVQAG
-539 AHQSYVIAKENIPAF
+539 STKSYVIAKENISAFKQALAEKGYEVTDPGERPRAKLASDLDMRTFQVRWSCRQNDKALRPKNKSGLFKQLQQQQPKLFTSVQVGSTQSYVIAKENIPAF
-554 KQALAEKGYE
+554 KQALAE
-564 VTDPEA
+564 
-570 KTANVSRA
+570 
-578 KWTSDLDM
+578 
-586 HTFQRRWSC
+586 
-595 RQNGKALEKE
+595 
-605 DKNDLFKQLQQQHPE
+605 
-620 LFTYVQS
+620 
-627 GARLFHVIA
+627 
-636 KENIPDFKQALAEMG
+636 MG

-657 EARTAN
+657 EERTTN
-663 VSRAKWTSDL
+663 VFRAKLASDL
-673 GMYTFQNRWS
+673 DIRIFKNRWS

-689 ALEKEDKN
+689 ALSPKN
-697 DLFKQLQQ
+697 KSGLFKQLQQ
-705 QHPELFT
+705 QQPELFT
-712 HVKAGSKQAHVIA
+712 SVQAGSTQSYVIA
-725 KEKIPDF
+725 KENIPAF

-743 MDTEERTAAVS
+743 MDTEERPRSKLA
-754 RAKWTSDLDMCTFQ
+754 SDLDMYTFQ
-768 KNWSCR
+768 QRWSCR

-786 DLFKQLQQQ
+786 GLFKLLQQQ
-795 HPELFTCVQAGSKQ
+795 QPELFTCIQSGTNQ
-809 SYVIAKENIPAFKQA
+809 SY
-824 LQNKGYEVTDPE
+824 
-836 ARTANVSRAKRT
+836 
-848 SDLDMYTFQNRWSCR
+848 
-863 QNGKALKKEDK
+863 
-874 NDLFKQLQQ
+874 
-883 QHPELFTCVQAGSK
+883 
-897 QAHVIAKEKI
+897 VIAKEKI

-922 SPRDKLHEAQE
+922 SPWDKLHEAQK

>member
-32 LMNKYIAEELD
+32 LMNKCIAEELD
-43 LEDRQQESIFHLTD
+43 LEDRQLESVLKLVETD
-57 TAAGDYSLSQGYF
+57 EDNYSLSHGYF

-80 LMMAMAEGYRDK
+80 LMMALAEGYRAK
-92 EPDKKIIIL
+92 EPYKKIIVL

-118 TSFAA
+118 TPFAA

-200 RDCAKVFGEI
+200 RNCAKVFGKI
-210 IDSVTL
+210 IDSVVL

-235 NIPVDLTDAINSSGD
+235 NIPVDLSGALNNSGD

-278 GEDPDIGAIKGKKM
+278 GEDPDIGTLRGKKM

-454 LAPDRLFKTVVNIKE
+454 LAPDRLFKTVVNVKE

-478 ENDEKNTPSR
+478 ENDEKNTPVR

-493 DLDIYTFQQRWSCR
+493 DLDMNTFQGRWSCRQNGAVIGKKNKSGLFKQLQQQQPKLFTSVQAGSTKSYVIAKENISAFKQALAEKGYEVTDPGERPRAKLASDLDMRTFQVRWSCR
-507 QNGKALKKED
+507 QNGKALRP
-517 KNGLFKQLQ
+517 KNKSGLFKQLQ
-526 QQQPELFTYVQAG
+526 QQQPKLFTSVQVG
-539 AHQSYVIAKENIPAF
+539 STQSYVIAKENIPAF
-554 KQALAEKGYE
+554 KQALAE
-564 VTDPEA
+564 
-570 KTANVSRA
+570 
-578 KWTSDLDM
+578 
-586 HTFQRRWSC
+586 
-595 RQNGKALEKE
+595 
-605 DKNDLFKQLQQQHPE
+605 
-620 LFTYVQS
+620 
-627 GARLFHVIA
+627 
-636 KENIPDFKQALAEMG
+636 MG

-657 EARTAN
+657 EERTTN
-663 VSRAKWTSDL
+663 VFRAKLASDL
-673 GMYTFQNRWS
+673 DIRIFKNRWS

-689 ALEKEDKN
+689 ALSPKN
-697 DLFKQLQQ
+697 KSGLFKQLQQ
-705 QHPELFT
+705 QQPELFT
-712 HVKAGSKQAHVIA
+712 SVQAGSTQSYVIA
-725 KEKIPDF
+725 KENIPAF

-743 MDTEERTAAVS
+743 MDTEERPRSKLA
-754 RAKWTSDLDMCTFQ
+754 SDLDMYTFQ
-768 KNWSCR
+768 QRWSCR

-786 DLFKQLQQQ
+786 GLFKLLQQQ
-795 HPELFTCVQAGSKQ
+795 QPELFTCIQSGTNQ
-809 SYVIAKENIPAFKQA
+809 SY
-824 LQNKGYEVTDPE
+824 
-836 ARTANVSRAKRT
+836 
-848 SDLDMYTFQNRWSCR
+848 
-863 QNGKALKKEDK
+863 
-874 NDLFKQLQQ
+874 
-883 QHPELFTCVQAGSK
+883 
-897 QAHVIAKEKI
+897 VIAKEKI

-922 SPRDKLHEAQE
+922 SPWDKLHEAQK

>member
-32 LMNKYIAEELD
+32 LMNKCIAEELD
-43 LEDRQQESIFHLTD
+43 LEDRQLESVLKLVETD
-57 TAAGDYSLSQGYF
+57 EDNYSLSHGYF

-80 LMMAMAEGYRDK
+80 LMMALAEGYRAK
-92 EPDKKIIIL
+92 EPYKKIIVL

-118 TSFAA
+118 TPFAA

-200 RDCAKVFGEI
+200 RNCAKVFGKI
-210 IDSVTL
+210 IDSVAL

-235 NIPVDLTDAINSSGD
+235 NIPVDLSGALNNSGD

-278 GEDPDIGAIKGKKM
+278 GEDPDIGTLRGKKM

-454 LAPDRLFKTVVNIKE
+454 LAPDRLFKTVVNVKE

-478 ENDEKNTPSR
+478 ENDEKNTPVR

-493 DLDIYTFQQRWSCR
+493 DLDMNTFQGRWSCRQNGAVIGKKNKSGLFKQLQQQQPKLFTSVQAGSTKSYVIAKENISAFKQALAEKGYEVTDPGERPRAKLASDLDMRTFQVRWSCR
-507 QNGKALKKED
+507 QNGKALRP
-517 KNGLFKQLQ
+517 KNKSGLFKQLQ
-526 QQQPELFTYVQAG
+526 QQQPKLFTSVQVG
-539 AHQSYVIAKENIPAF
+539 STQSYVIAKENIPAF
-554 KQALAEKGYE
+554 KQALAE
-564 VTDPEA
+564 
-570 KTANVSRA
+570 
-578 KWTSDLDM
+578 
-586 HTFQRRWSC
+586 
-595 RQNGKALEKE
+595 
-605 DKNDLFKQLQQQHPE
+605 
-620 LFTYVQS
+620 
-627 GARLFHVIA
+627 
-636 KENIPDFKQALAEMG
+636 MG

-657 EARTAN
+657 EERTTN
-663 VSRAKWTSDL
+663 VFRAKLASDL
-673 GMYTFQNRWS
+673 DILIFKNRWS

-689 ALEKEDKN
+689 ALSPKN
-697 DLFKQLQQ
+697 KSGLFKQLQQ
-705 QHPELFT
+705 QQPELFT
-712 HVKAGSKQAHVIA
+712 SVQAGSTQSYVIA
-725 KEKIPDF
+725 KENIPAF

-743 MDTEERTAAVS
+743 MDTEERPRSKLA
-754 RAKWTSDLDMCTFQ
+754 SDLDMYTFQ
-768 KNWSCR
+768 QRWSCR

-786 DLFKQLQQQ
+786 GLFKLLQQQ
-795 HPELFTCVQAGSKQ
+795 QPELFTCIQSGTNQ
-809 SYVIAKENIPAFKQA
+809 SY
-824 LQNKGYEVTDPE
+824 
-836 ARTANVSRAKRT
+836 
-848 SDLDMYTFQNRWSCR
+848 
-863 QNGKALKKEDK
+863 
-874 NDLFKQLQQ
+874 
-883 QHPELFTCVQAGSK
+883 
-897 QAHVIAKEKI
+897 VIAKEKI

-922 SPRDKLHEAQE
+922 SPWDKLHEAQK

>member
-32 LMNKYIAEELD
+32 LMNKCIAEELD
-43 LEDRQQESIFHLTD
+43 LEDRQLESVLKLVETD
-57 TAAGDYSLSQGYF
+57 EDNYSLSHGYF

-80 LMMAMAEGYRDK
+80 LMMALAEGYRAK
-92 EPDKKIIIL
+92 EPYKKIIVL

-118 TSFAA
+118 TPFAA

-200 RDCAKVFGEI
+200 RNCAKVFGKI
-210 IDSVTL
+210 IDSVAL

-235 NIPVDLTDAINSSGD
+235 NIPVDLSGALNNSGD

-278 GEDPDIGAIKGKKM
+278 GEDPDIGTLRGKKM

-454 LAPDRLFKTVVNIKE
+454 LAPDRLFKTVVNVKE

-478 ENDEKNTPSR
+478 ENDEKNTPVR

-493 DLDIYTFQQRWSCR
+493 DLDMNTFQGRWSCRQNGAVIGKKNKSGLFKQLQQQQPKLFTSVQDGSTKSYVIAKENISAFKQALAEKGYEVTDPGERPRAKLASDLDMRTFQVRWSCR
-507 QNGKALKKED
+507 QNGKALRP
-517 KNGLFKQLQ
+517 KNKSGLFKQLQ
-526 QQQPELFTYVQAG
+526 QQQPKLFTSVQVG
-539 AHQSYVIAKENIPAF
+539 STQSYVIAKENIPAF
-554 KQALAEKGYE
+554 KQALAE
-564 VTDPEA
+564 
-570 KTANVSRA
+570 
-578 KWTSDLDM
+578 
-586 HTFQRRWSC
+586 
-595 RQNGKALEKE
+595 
-605 DKNDLFKQLQQQHPE
+605 
-620 LFTYVQS
+620 
-627 GARLFHVIA
+627 
-636 KENIPDFKQALAEMG
+636 MG

-657 EARTAN
+657 EERTTN
-663 VSRAKWTSDL
+663 VFRAKLASDL
-673 GMYTFQNRWS
+673 DIRIFKNRWS

-689 ALEKEDKN
+689 ALSPKN
-697 DLFKQLQQ
+697 KSGLFKQLQQ
-705 QHPELFT
+705 QQPELFT
-712 HVKAGSKQAHVIA
+712 SVQAGSTQSYVIA
-725 KEKIPDF
+725 KENIPAF

-743 MDTEERTAAVS
+743 MDTEERPRSKLA
-754 RAKWTSDLDMCTFQ
+754 SDLDMYTFQ
-768 KNWSCR
+768 QRWSCR

-786 DLFKQLQQQ
+786 GLFKLLQQQ
-795 HPELFTCVQAGSKQ
+795 QPELFTCIQSGTNQ
-809 SYVIAKENIPAFKQA
+809 SY
-824 LQNKGYEVTDPE
+824 
-836 ARTANVSRAKRT
+836 
-848 SDLDMYTFQNRWSCR
+848 
-863 QNGKALKKEDK
+863 
-874 NDLFKQLQQ
+874 
-883 QHPELFTCVQAGSK
+883 
-897 QAHVIAKEKI
+897 VIAKEKI

-922 SPRDKLHEAQE
+922 SPWDKLHEAQK

>member
-454 LAPDRLFKTVVNIKE
+454 LAPDRLFKTVVNVKE

-493 DLDIYTFQQRWSCR
+493 DLDMYTFQQRWSCR
-507 QNGKALKKED
+507 QNGKALKSKNKNDLFKQLQQQQPELFTCVQSGTKQSYVIARGNIPTFKQALAEMGYEVTDPEARTVNVSRAKLASDLDMYTFQQRWSCQQNGKALEQENKSGLFKQLQQQQPKLFTCVQSGTKQSYVIAKENIPAFKQALAEMGYEVMEPKKRIAAVSRAKLASD
-517 KNGLFKQLQ
+517 LDKATFKDRWSCQQNGKALGKENKNGLFKQLQ

-539 AHQSYVIAKENIPAF
+539 QNQSY
-554 KQALAEKGYE
+554 
-564 VTDPEA
+564 
-570 KTANVSRA
+570 
-578 KWTSDLDM
+578 
-586 HTFQRRWSC
+586 
-595 RQNGKALEKE
+595 
-605 DKNDLFKQLQQQHPE
+605 
-620 LFTYVQS
+620 
-627 GARLFHVIA
+627 
-636 KENIPDFKQALAEMG
+636 
-651 YEVTDP
+651 
-657 EARTAN
+657 
-663 VSRAKWTSDL
+663 
-673 GMYTFQNRWS
+673 
-683 CRQNGK
+683 
-689 ALEKEDKN
+689 
-697 DLFKQLQQ
+697 
-705 QHPELFT
+705 
-712 HVKAGSKQAHVIA
+712 VIA

-743 MDTEERTAAVS
+743 MEPKKRTAAVS
-754 RAKWTSDLDMCTFQ
+754 RAKLASDLDMRTFQ
-768 KNWSCR
+768 VRWSCQ
-774 QNGAVIGQKNKN
+774 QNGKALEMENKSG
-786 DLFKQLQQQ
+786 LFKQLQQQ
-795 HPELFTCVQAGSKQ
+795 QPELFTCVQSGSNQ
-809 SYVIAKENIPAFKQA
+809 SY
-824 LQNKGYEVTDPE
+824 
-836 ARTANVSRAKRT
+836 
-848 SDLDMYTFQNRWSCR
+848 
-863 QNGKALKKEDK
+863 
-874 NDLFKQLQQ
+874 
-883 QHPELFTCVQAGSK
+883 
-897 QAHVIAKEKI
+897 VIAKEKI

-933 KAAAAHT
+933 KAAAAQT
-940 PAEKQKYFAAARQI
+940 PAEKQKYFAAARKI

>member
-1 MLENTAKLAKIEAQ
+1 M
-15 KAAYRE
+15 
-21 RCRNFDALKEG
+21 
-32 LMNKYIAEELD
+32 
-43 LEDRQQESIFHLTD
+43 
-57 TAAGDYSLSQGYF
+57 
-70 HACTAFGKTY
+70 
-80 LMMAMAEGYRDK
+80 
-92 EPDKKIIIL
+92 
-101 EENAKVLEQ
+101 
-110 VKQDFMDK
+110 
-118 TSFAA
+118 
-123 EDIGAFYGKE
+123 
-133 KSVSA
+133 
-138 PVIVATYASMEK
+138 
-150 MVKAVGKENIGLVL
+150 
-164 CDEAHHIL
+164 
-172 SENRQRVAKEFDRA
+172 
-186 CLYGFTATPDYDED
+186 YGFTATPDYDED
-200 RDCAKVFGEI
+200 RNCAKVFGKI
-210 IDSVTL
+210 IDSVAL

-235 NIPVDLTDAINSSGD
+235 NIPVDLSGALNNSGD

-278 GEDPDIGAIKGKKM
+278 GEDPDIGTLRGKKM

-454 LAPDRLFKTVVNIKE
+454 LAPDRLFKTVVNVKE

-478 ENDEKNTPSR
+478 ENDEKNTPVR

-493 DLDIYTFQQRWSCR
+493 DLDMNTFQGRWSCRQNGAVIGKKNKSGLFKQLQQQQPKLFTSVQAGSTKSYVIAKENISAFKQALAEKGYEVTDPGERPRAKLASDLDMRTFQVRWSCR
-507 QNGKALKKED
+507 QNGKALRP
-517 KNGLFKQLQ
+517 KNKSGLFKQLQ
-526 QQQPELFTYVQAG
+526 QQQPKLFTSVQVG
-539 AHQSYVIAKENIPAF
+539 STQSYVIAKENIPAF
-554 KQALAEKGYE
+554 KQALAE
-564 VTDPEA
+564 
-570 KTANVSRA
+570 
-578 KWTSDLDM
+578 
-586 HTFQRRWSC
+586 
-595 RQNGKALEKE
+595 
-605 DKNDLFKQLQQQHPE
+605 
-620 LFTYVQS
+620 
-627 GARLFHVIA
+627 
-636 KENIPDFKQALAEMG
+636 MG

-657 EARTAN
+657 EERTTN
-663 VSRAKWTSDL
+663 VFRAKLASDL
-673 GMYTFQNRWS
+673 DIRIFKNRWS

-689 ALEKEDKN
+689 ALSPKN
-697 DLFKQLQQ
+697 KSGLFKQLQQ
-705 QHPELFT
+705 QQPELFT
-712 HVKAGSKQAHVIA
+712 SVQAGSTQSYVIA
-725 KEKIPDF
+725 KENIPAF

-743 MDTEERTAAVS
+743 MDTEERPRSKLA
-754 RAKWTSDLDMCTFQ
+754 SDLDMYTFQ
-768 KNWSCR
+768 QRWSCR

-786 DLFKQLQQQ
+786 GLFKLLQQQ
-795 HPELFTCVQAGSKQ
+795 QPELFTCIQSGTNQ
-809 SYVIAKENIPAFKQA
+809 SY
-824 LQNKGYEVTDPE
+824 
-836 ARTANVSRAKRT
+836 
-848 SDLDMYTFQNRWSCR
+848 
-863 QNGKALKKEDK
+863 
-874 NDLFKQLQQ
+874 
-883 QHPELFTCVQAGSK
+883 
-897 QAHVIAKEKI
+897 VIAKEKI

-922 SPRDKLHEAQE
+922 SPWDKLHEAQK